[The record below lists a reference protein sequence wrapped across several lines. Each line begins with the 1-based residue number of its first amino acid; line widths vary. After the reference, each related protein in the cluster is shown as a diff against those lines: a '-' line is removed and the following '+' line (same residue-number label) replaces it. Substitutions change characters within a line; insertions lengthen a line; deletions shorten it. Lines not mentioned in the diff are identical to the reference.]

1 MRLSISGS
9 TTLTTST
16 ISRTIYQEH
25 FKISIRINRQ
35 GRFIPETTHEDND
48 EDEKADP
55 SPLASHS
62 SMMHCF
68 LRILETGSEV
78 SVSLD
83 SGRKVERD
91 ELPNLHVELSFL
103 RIILNL
109 DDRDILRLDQRR
121 HLS

>member
-1 MRLSISGS
+1 
-9 TTLTTST
+9 
-16 ISRTIYQEH
+16 
-25 FKISIRINRQ
+25 
-35 GRFIPETTHEDND
+35 
-48 EDEKADP
+48 
-55 SPLASHS
+55 
-62 SMMHCF
+62 MMHCF